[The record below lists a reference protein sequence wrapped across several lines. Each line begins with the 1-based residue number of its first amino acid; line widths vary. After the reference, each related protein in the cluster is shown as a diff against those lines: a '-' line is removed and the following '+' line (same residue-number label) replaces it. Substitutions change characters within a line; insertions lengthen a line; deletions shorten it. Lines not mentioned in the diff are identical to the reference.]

1 MNFIYLELELPEKYV
16 STTTATNTLDITY
29 TFLTDSEDMTPSP
42 LVLLLDAQQI
52 MKGISTL
59 AANGSEAVDK

>member
-1 MNFIYLELELPEKYV
+1 MNFIYLELEIPEKYV